1 MMQCVRRC
9 SFICGAV
16 LSILLLLCSCQAGAG
31 PLILPDNVPS
41 KNTSQGKEKLLAAL
55 NTVDIRR
62 PETTQDS
69 YIQGADSVAETIF
82 LCIQKESGNNAAA
95 AIELL
100 SESRD
105 TGLSNCADV
114 VLNRLSP
121 SPDETYLVSYALLS
135 ADVLE
140 DGALRGDADLSG
152 VALTLLTNRTLLVYS
167 DSFSAHCQPE
177 CRLCR
182 RRHRRSGARRG
193 CVRFLTAFFKTS
205 KKMTAAVSCSAAV
218 IFSVHPIGRT
228 ILYSYNKGSCQ
239 RLSTEKK
246 IAFCRFARFHIVNC
260 TAQNAA

>member
-55 NTVDIRR
+55 NTIVIRR

-69 YIQGADSVAETIF
+69 YIPGADSVAETIF
-82 LCIQKESGNNAAA
+82 LCIQKKSGNNAAA
-95 AIELL
+95 AIKLL
-100 SESRD
+100 SANEV
-105 TGLSNCADV
+105 TGFANCADI

-140 DGALRGDADLSG
+140 DGALREDVDLSA
-152 VALTLLTNRTLLVYS
+152 VARTLLANRSLLVLS
-167 DSFSAHCQPE
+167 DVFQPDA
-177 CRLCR
+177 
-182 RRHRRSGARRG
+182 SQKIG
-193 CVRFLTAFFKTS
+193 F
-205 KKMTAAVSCSAAV
+205 AVGIIGNQALVVAV
-218 IFSVHPIGRT
+218 FVS
-228 ILYSYNKGSCQ
+228 
-239 RLSTEKK
+239 
-246 IAFCRFARFHIVNC
+246 
-260 TAQNAA
+260 

>member
-55 NTVDIRR
+55 NTIVIRR

-69 YIQGADSVAETIF
+69 YIPYIQGADSVAETIF

-100 SESRD
+100 SENRD
-105 TGLSNCADV
+105 TELANCANV

-140 DGALRGDADLSG
+140 DGALRGDVDLSG
-152 VALTLLTNRTLLVYS
+152 VARTLLINRSLLVYS
-167 DSFSAHCQPE
+167 KSFPRAASQ
-177 CRLCR
+177 
-182 RRHRRSGARRG
+182 
-193 CVRFLTAFFKTS
+193 KTGF
-205 KKMTAAVSCSAAV
+205 AVGVIGNQALVVAV
-218 IFSVHPIGRT
+218 FVSR
-228 ILYSYNKGSCQ
+228 
-239 RLSTEKK
+239 
-246 IAFCRFARFHIVNC
+246 
-260 TAQNAA
+260 

>member
-1 MMQCVRRC
+1 MQFYLWSC
-9 SFICGAV
+9 SQHPAPALQ
-16 LSILLLLCSCQAGAG
+16 LSGWGRAAHPAGQCS
-31 PLILPDNVPS
+31 LKD
-41 KNTSQGKEKLLAAL
+41 TSQGKEKRLAAV
-55 NTVDIRR
+55 NTGDIRR

-167 DSFSAHCQPE
+167 DSSQ
-177 CRLCR
+177 R
-182 RRHRRSGARRG
+182 
-193 CVRFLTAFFKTS
+193 TASQKTGF
-205 KKMTAAVSCSAAV
+205 AVGVIGGQALVVAV
-218 IFSVHPIGRT
+218 FVS
-228 ILYSYNKGSCQ
+228 
-239 RLSTEKK
+239 
-246 IAFCRFARFHIVNC
+246 
-260 TAQNAA
+260 